1 MGSLLIKNVF
11 HNGETTDV
19 FIKNKIFYRIEP
31 GLDVSLA
38 DKVIDGTD
46 KAIIPPFY
54 NGHTHSPMT
63 LLRGY
68 ADDIP
73 LFEWLNNY
81 IWPMEKVM
89 NAEDIYNGSRLALY
103 EMIRSG
109 TIFFNDMYWQ
119 PDETIRA
126 VEEMGLKA
134 AIGVTFMDGL
144 GKKKINENFHY
155 LDAHLSPETLPEGI
169 TLTVAPHAI
178 YTVGEDLLRRCAA
191 YAAEH
196 NLVFHIHLS
205 ETKQEVEDCVK
216 AHGMTPVRWLKHI
229 GALESQVV
237 AAHVI
242 HVDEEELEILA
253 ERDVTLVHNP
263 VSNMKLCSGVFHF
276 QKAQE
281 AGCRYILGTDGCSS
295 NNNLDMRE
303 EMKVAALV
311 AKSRY
316 KDVELLPATTV
327 FKMATKWGAE
337 CFGLNSGKIAV
348 GKAADALLLD
358 LNNERMIPCYNLI
371 SNCVYSADNSVIDTV
386 ICNGR
391 LLMENHKVP
400 GGAEIVALAKESS
413 IKMLERLKK
422 G

>member
-1 MGSLLIKNVF
+1 MGSLLLKNVL

-19 FIKNKIFYRIEP
+19 FIKNKIFSRIEP
-31 GLDVSLA
+31 GLDPMLA

-73 LFEWLNNY
+73 LFEWLNKY

-109 TIFFNDMYWQ
+109 TVFFNDMYWQ
-119 PDETIRA
+119 QDQTIRA
-126 VEEMGLKA
+126 VEKMGLKA

-144 GKKKINENFHY
+144 GKKKIDENFNY
-155 LDAHLSPETLPEGI
+155 LDTHLNPDTLPEGI

-178 YTVGEDLLRRCAA
+178 YTVGEDLLRRCAT

-205 ETKQEVEDCVK
+205 ETKQEVEDSVK
-216 AHGMTPVRWLKHI
+216 AHGMTPVRWLEHI
-229 GALESQVV
+229 GALEPQVV

-242 HVDEEELEILA
+242 HVDEE
-253 ERDVTLVHNP
+253 
-263 VSNMKLCSGVFHF
+263 
-276 QKAQE
+276 
-281 AGCRYILGTDGCSS
+281 
-295 NNNLDMRE
+295 
-303 EMKVAALV
+303 
-311 AKSRY
+311 
-316 KDVELLPATTV
+316 
-327 FKMATKWGAE
+327 
-337 CFGLNSGKIAV
+337 
-348 GKAADALLLD
+348 
-358 LNNERMIPCYNLI
+358 
-371 SNCVYSADNSVIDTV
+371 
-386 ICNGR
+386 
-391 LLMENHKVP
+391 
-400 GGAEIVALAKESS
+400 
-413 IKMLERLKK
+413 
-422 G
+422 